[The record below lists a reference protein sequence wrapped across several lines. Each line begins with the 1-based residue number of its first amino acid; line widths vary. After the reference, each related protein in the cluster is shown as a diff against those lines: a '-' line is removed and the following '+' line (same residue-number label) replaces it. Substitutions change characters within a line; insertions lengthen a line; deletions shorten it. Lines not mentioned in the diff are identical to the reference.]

1 MKSNQILKNV
11 IPTEKGVLL
20 VESTNALVF
29 KVDKKANKKTIKE
42 SVEKAL
48 DVKVDAVRTQ
58 NTCHNYKKAYVKLH
72 KDHMAIDVMTKLG
85 LM

>member
-29 KVDKKANKKTIKE
+29 KVDKKANKKTN
-42 SVEKAL
+42 
-48 DVKVDAVRTQ
+48 R
-58 NTCHNYKKAYVKLH
+58 
-72 KDHMAIDVMTKLG
+72 
-85 LM
+85 